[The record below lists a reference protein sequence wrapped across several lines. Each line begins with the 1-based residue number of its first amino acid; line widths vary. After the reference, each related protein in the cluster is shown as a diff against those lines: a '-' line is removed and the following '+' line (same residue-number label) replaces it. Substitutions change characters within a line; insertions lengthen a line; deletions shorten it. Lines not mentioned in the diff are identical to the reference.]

1 MSPSKL
7 GDMVHSSVTLLS
19 RLNMKTKITGRLLTT
34 LVAREKTYR
43 IHDTAQPGLSIRV
56 MPSGHASYMV
66 TWARNKA
73 ITLGRVGKMTL
84 DQARTEAAQYLAE
97 AHAHGEPLAASQQKM
112 IGISTL
118 DSFLADHYEPWVK
131 AHQQDALNSI
141 RATRKSFAD
150 LLSLRLDEI
159 DARRI
164 EQLRAAWLTAGL
176 APASANRNLNRLGG
190 VMSRAVEWGVLDAHP
205 LAKVKRLKID
215 MQGRVRYLST
225 DEELALRKAMD
236 DREEA
241 IRSERDNANK
251 WRADR
256 KKEKMIDLRSL
267 AFADHLKPLVI
278 VSLRT
283 GMRQGEVFNLT
294 WSDIN
299 FQNKVITV
307 EGSTSKSGQTRHVP
321 MTDEVFD
328 VLTKWKKQVTGDF
341 VFPSKE
347 GKRLDNVKKS
357 WAGLLKLAG
366 VEEFRWH
373 DLRHTFASHLVM
385 KGAHLNTV
393 RVLLGHSDLKM
404 TLRYAHLGSDD
415 TAAAVALL

>member
-1 MSPSKL
+1 M

-34 LVAREKTYR
+34 LAARDKAYR

-73 ITLGRVGKMTL
+73 MTLGRVGKMTL
-84 DQARTEAAQYLAE
+84 DQARAEAAQYLAE
-97 AHAHGEPLAASQQKM
+97 AHAHGEPLAASQQKN
-112 IGISTL
+112 IAISTL
-118 DSFLADHYEPWVK
+118 DSFLTDHYEPWVK

-159 DARRI
+159 DARRV
-164 EQLRAAWLTAGL
+164 EQLRASWLMAGL
-176 APASANRNLNRLGG
+176 TPASANRNLNRLGG
-190 VMSRAVEWGVLDAHP
+190 VMSRAVQWGVLDAHP

-215 MQGRVRYLST
+215 TQGRVRYLST

-251 WRADR
+251 RRADR
-256 KKEKMIDLRSL
+256 KKEKMTDLRTQ

-278 VSLRT
+278 LSLRT

-294 WSDIN
+294 WPDIN
-299 FQNKVITV
+299 FHKKIITV
-307 EGSTSKSGQTRHVP
+307 EGKTSKSGQTRHIP

-328 VLTKWKKQVTGDF
+328 LLTKWKKQINGDF

-366 VEEFRWH
+366 VQEFRWH
-373 DLRHTFASHLVM
+373 DLRHTFASQLVM